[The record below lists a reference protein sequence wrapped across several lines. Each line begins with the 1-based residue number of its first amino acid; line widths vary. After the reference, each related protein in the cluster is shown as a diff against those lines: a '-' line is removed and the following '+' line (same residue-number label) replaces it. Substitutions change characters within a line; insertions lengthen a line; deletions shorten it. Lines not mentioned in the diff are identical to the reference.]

1 MIMDGTV
8 PRTHSLENKVEVGI
22 SLDIFKFHKGILHN
36 VVCTFSEE
44 YTSLE
49 DDNGRVEL
57 AEVKGGAG

>member
-1 MIMDGTV
+1 
-8 PRTHSLENKVEVGI
+8 
-22 SLDIFKFHKGILHN
+22 LDIFKFHKGILHN